1 MKVELSAEAVERLEA
16 QIAYLRDAQASQAAD
31 RLRKRVMD
39 FLSNHLS
46 TAPRTGRWLEERRP
60 WETWIPRTRLVLW
73 YRIEGKR
80 ILVVTVWHTSQDHAS
95 ARP

>member
-1 MKVELSAEAVERLEA
+1 MKVELSPEAVERLEA
-16 QIAYLRDAQASQAAD
+16 QIAYLRDAQAFQATD

-46 TAPRTGRWLEERRP
+46 DAPRTGRWLDERRL

-73 YRIEGKR
+73 YRIEGER
-80 ILVVTVWHTSQDHAS
+80 ILVVTVWHTSQNRAA
-95 ARP
+95 ART